1 MAEDKEKIEGQA
13 EENIED
19 KNPPSDEP
27 ENKENPE
34 SEDSEKI
41 EDKEDSEG
49 EEDKEANGIEDGKP
63 SEDIDY
69 SQKDETEVADALKGV
84 GFDYESLCQEYA
96 TTGGISEKT
105 RAELAKVGITGTIV
119 DNYIAGMMAKAQQ
132 DYNEVAEV
140 VGGRE
145 KFDEIIQWAAHNLD
159 PEEINYI
166 NSITNKFGVKSIL
179 RDLKERMEEKE
190 GKNPEYQ
197 KGSGDKPSVEMF
209 NSQAEMFEAIKDP
222 KYKKDEYYRSLVQK
236 KIAASREAGVDLGIY

>member
-1 MAEDKEKIEGQA
+1 MAGEEDKINETPEEKV
-13 EENIED
+13 ED
-19 KNPPSDEP
+19 KDTPSEEAD
-27 ENKENPE
+27 NKENTEPK
-34 SEDSEKI
+34 DSEKI
-41 EDKEDSEG
+41 DNKDDSEG
-49 EEDKEANGIEDGKP
+49 EEDKTNGKEDGKP

-69 SQKDETEVADALKGV
+69 SQKDESEVADALKGV
-84 GFDYESLCQEYA
+84 GFNYDSLCQEYA

-119 DNYIAGMMAKAQQ
+119 DNYIAGMLAKAQQ

-145 KFDEIIQWAAHNLD
+145 KFDEIINWAAHNLD
-159 PEEINYI
+159 PEEIRSI
-166 NSITNKFGVKSIL
+166 NAVTDKFQVKSIL
-179 RDLKERMEEKE
+179 RDLKVRMEDKE

-222 KYKKDEYYRSLVQK
+222 KYKKDDYYRSLVQK
-236 KIAASREAGVDLGIY
+236 KIAASREAGIDLGIY

>member
-1 MAEDKEKIEGQA
+1 MANEEEKIEEQT
-13 EENIED
+13 EEKIED
-19 KNPPSDEP
+19 DTEAKD
-27 ENKENPE
+27 NPE
-34 SEDSEKI
+34 DEKV

-49 EEDKEANGIEDGKP
+49 KEDDEANGKEDGKP

-69 SQKDETEVADALKGV
+69 SQKDESEVADALKGV

-96 TTGGISEKT
+96 TTGGIGEKT
-105 RAELAKVGITGTIV
+105 RAELAKVGITNAII
-119 DNYIAGMMAKAQQ
+119 DNYIVGMKAKAEQ

-145 KFDEIIQWAAHNLD
+145 KFNEIIDWAAHNCS

-166 NSITNKFGVKSIL
+166 NSVTNKFGVKSIL
-179 RDLKERMEEKE
+179 RDLKDRMEEKE

-209 NSQAEMFEAIKDP
+209 NSQAEMFDAIKDP

>member
-1 MAEDKEKIEGQA
+1 MANEEEKIEEQT
-13 EENIED
+13 EEKTED
-19 KNPPSDEP
+19 DTEAKD
-27 ENKENPE
+27 NPE
-34 SEDSEKI
+34 DEKV

-49 EEDKEANGIEDGKP
+49 KEDEANGKEDGKP

-69 SQKDETEVADALKGV
+69 SQQDETEVADALKGV

-96 TTGGISEKT
+96 TTGGIGEKT
-105 RAELAKVGITGTIV
+105 RAELAKVGITNTII
-119 DNYIAGMMAKAQQ
+119 DNYIVGMKAKAEQ

-145 KFDEIIQWAAHNLD
+145 KFNEIIDWAAHNCDADELA
-159 PEEINYI
+159 YI
-166 NSITNKFGVKSIL
+166 NSVTNKYGVKSIL
-179 RDLKERMEEKE
+179 RDLKDRMEEKE

-222 KYKKDEYYRSLVQK
+222 KYKKDEYYRSLIQK

>member
-1 MAEDKEKIEGQA
+1 MANEEEKIEEQT
-13 EENIED
+13 EEKTED
-19 KNPPSDEP
+19 DTEAKD
-27 ENKENPE
+27 NPE
-34 SEDSEKI
+34 DEKV

-49 EEDKEANGIEDGKP
+49 KDDDEANGKEDGKP

-69 SQKDETEVADALKGV
+69 SQKDESEVADALKGV

-96 TTGGISEKT
+96 TTGGIGEKT
-105 RAELAKVGITGTIV
+105 RAELAKVGITNTII
-119 DNYIAGMMAKAQQ
+119 DNYIVGMKAKAEQ

-145 KFDEIIQWAAHNLD
+145 KFNEIIDWAAHNCDADELA
-159 PEEINYI
+159 YI
-166 NSITNKFGVKSIL
+166 NSVTNKYGVKSIL
-179 RDLKERMEEKE
+179 RDLKDRMEEKE

-222 KYKKDEYYRSLVQK
+222 KYKKDEYYRSLIQK